1 MLILSYFFSRF
12 YVEICNLGL
21 GFTGFSLSKKTNK
34 KRPQFPHQGDYPVG
48 VYVQETELSPPAVHN
63 GTA

>member
-21 GFTGFSLSKKTNK
+21 GFTGFSLSKKK
-34 KRPQFPHQGDYPVG
+34 KNRPQFPHQGDYPVG

>member
-21 GFTGFSLSKKTNK
+21 GFTGFSLSKKK
-34 KRPQFPHQGDYPVG
+34 KKTAAV
-48 VYVQETELSPPAVHN
+48 SPP
-63 GTA
+63 G